1 MTERLARYGLICL
14 IVLPLWVLLRRPWKR
29 PFAREAALCAFVLLT
44 AALLVMALEGA
55 WAAPHQMLADAKERI
70 ASGRGVRLTPFS
82 TLRQQWN
89 ALPDEEALV
98 QLLGNTLLFLPW
110 GFFLPL
116 LWRRFRGALR
126 LMGMALLLTVCIET
140 TQLFIGRTVD
150 VDDLILNFIGSMT
163 GSGLWWMLH
172 RLVPSTDKLTLEFTM

>member
-1 MTERLARYGLICL
+1 MTERLTRYGLICL
-14 IVLPLWVLLRRPWKR
+14 IMLPLWVLLRRPWKR
-29 PFAREAALCAFVLLT
+29 PLAREAALCTFVLLT
-44 AALLVMALEGA
+44 SALLVMALEGT

-70 ASGRGVRLTPFS
+70 ASGRGLRLTPLS

-116 LWRRFRGALR
+116 LWRRFRGVFR

-140 TQLFIGRTVD
+140 AQLFIGRTVD
-150 VDDLILNFIGSMT
+150 VDDLLLNFLGSML
-163 GSGLWWMLH
+163 GSGLWQLVH
-172 RLVPSTDKLTLEFTM
+172 RLVPAADKLAI